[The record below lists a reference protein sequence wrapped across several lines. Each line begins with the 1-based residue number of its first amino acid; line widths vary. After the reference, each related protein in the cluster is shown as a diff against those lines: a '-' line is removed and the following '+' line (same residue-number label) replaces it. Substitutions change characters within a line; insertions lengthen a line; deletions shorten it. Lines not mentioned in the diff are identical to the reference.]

1 MNADAKVLH
10 ADTGRLGVVTRQISP
25 TYVSVHWLDD
35 ATNTDEHIADL
46 EPWRD
51 DREGTR

>member
-1 MNADAKVLH
+1 MKPDTKVLH
-10 ADTGRLGVVTRQISP
+10 VDTNRLGVVTRHLSP

-51 DREGTR
+51 DRENVR